1 MLSWLRVLKRTTR
14 VALYNLY
21 YKESIGTNKSFFL
34 YFVNGSGLGGV
45 RAARPQRHLTGGTL
59 AQTSLENIAEEDLLD
74 RRRRKGNSV
83 ERGLSERKVV

>member
-1 MLSWLRVLKRTTR
+1 MVKGTKENDEGEAIKSITYIIKNPLAQTR
-14 VALYNLY
+14 H
-21 YKESIGTNKSFFL
+21 FL

-83 ERGLSERKVV
+83 ERGLSERKIV